1 MRKKIFKYFL
11 VIVYLLFLTISII
24 PTSLNTQSV
33 SAANYKDVCESE
45 IADDEL
51 RQAFGCDEGKNSDPV
66 TIVTSILRSIILVS
80 GTVAVVFVVIGGVDI
95 MTSAG
100 DTNKIK
106 KGRDT
111 LLYAA
116 IGLVVCALSYAIVTW
131 FRDSVINKSINN
143 PEETSEEVT
152 LELRKPSK
160 PTA

>member
-51 RQAFGCDEGKNSDPV
+51 RQAFGCGKSKDPV
-66 TIVTSILRSIILVS
+66 TIVTNILRSIILVS

-116 IGLVVCALSYAIVTW
+116 IGLVVCALSFAIVTW
-131 FRDSVINKSINN
+131 FRDSVLNKSLNN